1 MDNKNTKKIILVIE
15 DDPLNMKLV
24 TDLLEAAGGFEVIKA
39 SNRKSVFEILQQTI
53 PDLIVLDLQLPDI
66 DGFEIMKRLKS
77 NERTKSIKV
86 IAMTSS
92 ITLEDEEQ
100 MAEFGFNHYIHKPIN
115 TREFVKIINEVYGSR
130 KL

>member
-1 MDNKNTKKIILVIE
+1 MDSKKTKKVILVIE

-24 TDLLEAAGGFEVIKA
+24 ADLLEAAGGFEIIKA

-53 PDLIVLDLQLPDI
+53 PDLIILDLQLPDI

-100 MAEFGFNHYIHKPIN
+100 MAEFGFNRYIRKPIN
-115 TREFVKIINEVYGSR
+115 TREFVKIINGV
-130 KL
+130 L

>member
-1 MDNKNTKKIILVIE
+1 MDSKKTKKVILVIE

-24 TDLLEAAGGFEVIKA
+24 ADLLEAAGGFEIIKA

-53 PDLIVLDLQLPDI
+53 PDLIILDLQLPDI

-77 NERTKSIKV
+77 NEITKAIKV
-86 IAMTSS
+86 VAMTSS

-100 MAEFGFNHYIHKPIN
+100 MAEFGFNRYIRKPIN
-115 TREFVKIINEVYGSR
+115 TREFVKIINGV
-130 KL
+130 L

>member
-1 MDNKNTKKIILVIE
+1 MDSKKTKKVILVIE

-24 TDLLEAAGGFEVIKA
+24 ADLLEAAGGFEIIKA

-53 PDLIVLDLQLPDI
+53 PDLIILDLQLPDI

-77 NERTKSIKV
+77 NERTKAIKV
-86 IAMTSS
+86 VAMTSS

-100 MAEFGFNHYIHKPIN
+100 MAEFGFNRYIRKPIN
-115 TREFVKIINEVYGSR
+115 TREFVKIINGV
-130 KL
+130 L